1 MSLLSTTARW
11 TSRALIEPEAGRRR
25 RLLVV
30 DDFQPGAEATTAL
43 LSTSGYDARF
53 VVDGAAAF
61 PLVIAWV
68 PDSVV
73 LDINMPGMDGYAVAR
88 QLRQDARLQH
98 VVIIAFT
105 SQEESATRL
114 PGIEAG
120 FDAYCRKDARP
131 DQLLRLLA
139 LIAGETGT

>member
-1 MSLLSTTARW
+1 M
-11 TSRALIEPEAGRRR
+11 R

-43 LSTSGYDARF
+43 LSMSGYDARF

-61 PLVIAWV
+61 RLIIALV

-88 QLRQDARLQH
+88 QPILA
-98 VVIIAFT
+98 I
-105 SQEESATRL
+105 
-114 PGIEAG
+114 
-120 FDAYCRKDARP
+120 
-131 DQLLRLLA
+131 LLA
-139 LIAGETGT
+139 SAQATTLL